1 MTDGCALDMS
11 AGKSATEQ
19 ADLANKEMVDE
30 ALLEVLA
37 FRYVWR
43 LLTGVLVA
51 ALVLLAWW
59 LW

>member
-1 MTDGCALDMS
+1 
-11 AGKSATEQ
+11 
-19 ADLANKEMVDE
+19 LANKEMVDE

-59 LW
+59 WW